1 MEAQYILKLQQQSD
15 LLKAHVS
22 MAHQR
27 FLMDEITW
35 DWRCIGIRGAR
46 GVGKTT
52 LLLQRLKTLDPQI
65 KSVYLTLD
73 DIHFGTFTLKDT
85 LETFRLHGYTYF
97 FLDEVHKYPDWSKEI
112 KNIYDLYPE
121 IYVIFTG
128 SNVMELHNQAVD
140 LSRRAVMYDLP
151 GLSFREYLQLSKI
164 AEIPAIKL
172 EDLLKNHREIALPII
187 SKIRPIQHLQEYW
200 KDGYFP
206 FFLENRPLAVV
217 RIKQIIQLVLQLD
230 ISGASSQS
238 QKLARLL
245 QFIATSSP
253 FKPNISN
260 ISRTLSLDRDTVMR
274 YLEQLNMAQ
283 LIIALYGETETLSA
297 LQRPEKIYLQN
308 NNFSFALAPGMPEL
322 GNLRETFFLNQ
333 VRVKNDVKYPSQ
345 SDFMINDQFL
355 FEIGGP
361 GKNSKQ
367 IAGLPNAY
375 LALDEIETG
384 LENRIPL
391 WMFGLLY

>member
-15 LLKAHVS
+15 LLKANVS
-22 MAHQR
+22 MTHQR
-27 FLMDEITW
+27 FLMDEIIW

-52 LLLQRLKTLDPQI
+52 LLLQRIKLLDPHI
-65 KSVYLTLD
+65 KSVYLSLD

-85 LETFRLHGYTYF
+85 LETFRLHGYTCF
-97 FLDEVHKYPDWSKEI
+97 FLDEVHKYPNWSQEI
-112 KNIYDLYPE
+112 KNIYDLYPQ
-121 IYVIFTG
+121 IFIIFTG
-128 SNVMELHNQAVD
+128 SNVMELHKQAVD

-151 GLSFREYLQLSKI
+151 GLSFREYLQLSNI
-164 AEIPAIKL
+164 ADIPVVAL
-172 EDLLKNHREIALPII
+172 EDLLKNHQEIASSVI
-187 SKIRPIQHLQEYW
+187 SKIRPIQHLYDYW

-206 FFLENRPLAVV
+206 FFLENRPLASI
-217 RIKQIIQLVLQLD
+217 RIKQVIQLVLQLD
-230 ISGASSQS
+230 ITGASSQS
-238 QKLARLL
+238 QKIARLL
-245 QFIATSSP
+245 QFIASSSP

-260 ISRTLSLDRDTVMR
+260 IGRTLSLDRDTVLR

-283 LIIALYGETETLSA
+283 LIIALLGENETLSA

-308 NNFSFALAPGMPEL
+308 NNFSFALAADKPEL

-333 VRVKNDVKYPSQ
+333 VSVKNNITYPAQ
-345 SDFMINDQFL
+345 ADFLVNDRYL

-361 GKNSKQ
+361 GKNQKQ
-367 IAGLPNAY
+367 IAGVSDAY
-375 LALDEIETG
+375 LALDDIETG
-384 LENRIPL
+384 MENRIPL